1 MQNELCTVL
10 CTKGLE
16 RDQAIILTGG
26 KSIKLLVPDSTKSVR
41 SPLAS
46 VIGNEVIAVFPRYLQ
61 DATQGKECH
70 QG

>member
-1 MQNELCTVL
+1 MQNEL

-26 KSIKLLVPDSTKSVR
+26 KLIKLLVPYSTNTLR
-41 SPLAS
+41 NPLAS
-46 VIGNEVIAVFPRYLQ
+46 VIGNEVIAVSPRYLQ

-70 QG
+70 HG